1 MNPPNLEVHCSQIL
15 VSCRMRSER
24 FFRALKR
31 SLIRHR
37 VLAALSSSAHTCGR
51 HVVPPGRSRRVRSG
65 DRRLPSGPSACGDFA
80 GAHGGAPCRE
90 GESHMQLRSSGEG
103 LQAETTCF
111 PSFIISPCKHVRN
124 GFILRGEKKKNY
136 AVHGTVP
143 LFVRQA
149 PVGLEAAW
157 GYCWQLK
164 PEVRRSHP
172 AGCGG
177 RWRGPRPGRHGSS
190 CGFI

>member
-1 MNPPNLEVHCSQIL
+1 
-15 VSCRMRSER
+15 MRSER

-124 GFILRGEKKKNY
+124 GFILRGKKKKKLCCSWDGSFICEAGTSWFGGGLGILLAIEARGEEVTPCRLRWQVERTQARETRELVWLY
-136 AVHGTVP
+136 LRGAGAV
-143 LFVRQA
+143 
-149 PVGLEAAW
+149 
-157 GYCWQLK
+157 
-164 PEVRRSHP
+164 
-172 AGCGG
+172 
-177 RWRGPRPGRHGSS
+177 
-190 CGFI
+190 